1 MNGFLQIQEEEINA
15 FVEVRQNGVRHTVET
30 RLSAYHFIGDVVEL
44 FFPKVAD
51 TFTVL
56 AGGDVVYPESEYLTI
71 EEGGS
76 FEENLNDSPLPSGP
90 GDQDE
95 IIR

>member
-1 MNGFLQIQEEEINA
+1 MNGFLQLKDEEINA
-15 FVEVRQNGVRHTVET
+15 FVQVRQDTVRNTVES
-30 RLSAYHFIGDVVEL
+30 RLGTYHFIGDVVEL

-51 TFTVL
+51 TITVL
-56 AGGDVVYPESEYLTI
+56 AGGDVINPDSEYLTI

-76 FEENLNDSPLPSGP
+76 IEDNLNDRRLPSGP